1 MTGKFIE
8 NLETILK
15 EDLPGQKAHYKMAPL
30 RKVPD
35 LPLSETGKA
44 SVLILLYSRRD
55 ELWTL
60 FIKRTIYR
68 GHHSGQVSFPGG
80 KKEKHDTSPEHTAL
94 REANEETGVDPSKI
108 RILGTLTPLHIP
120 VSNIEVLPV
129 VGYTDN
135 EPEFRISEIEVE
147 YLIEVPLNE
156 LMNKMTTE
164 KKLVINSE
172 IIKVP
177 GYLVQNE
184 YIWGA
189 TAMILS
195 EFIEIV
201 SQAYVNR

>member
-1 MTGKFIE
+1 MTVKFIE
-8 NLETILK
+8 NLEAILK
-15 EDLPGQKAHYKMAPL
+15 EDLPGQKAQEKMAPL
-30 RKVPD
+30 RKAND
-35 LPLSETGKA
+35 LPVSETGKA
-44 SVLILLYSRRD
+44 SVLILLYTRKG
-55 ELWTL
+55 ELCTL
-60 FIKRTIYR
+60 FIKRTVYR

-80 KKEKHDTSPEHTAL
+80 KRETSDKSPVHTAL
-94 REANEETGVDPSKI
+94 RESSEETGVDPSTIK
-108 RILGTLTPLHIP
+108 ILGTLTPLHIP

-129 VGYTDN
+129 VGYAEN
-135 EPEFRISEIEVE
+135 QPVFSISEYEVE

-177 GYLVQNE
+177 GYMVQDE

-195 EFIEIV
+195 EFLEIA
-201 SQAYVNR
+201 SMAYVNR

>member
-1 MTGKFIE
+1 MTGKFI
-8 NLETILK
+8 NSLETILEK
-15 EDLPGQKAHYKMAPL
+15 ELPGQKAQEKMAPL
-30 RKVPD
+30 IKIPD
-35 LPLSETGKA
+35 LPFTETGKA
-44 SVLILLYSRRD
+44 SVLILLYPRMG

-80 KKEKHDTSPEHTAL
+80 KREINDRSPEHTAL

-108 RILGTLTPLHIP
+108 RILGNLTPLHIP

-129 VGYTDN
+129 VGYTDR
-135 EPEFRISEIEVE
+135 EPGFRISEYEVE
-147 YLIEVPLNE
+147 YLIKVPLNE

-164 KKLVINSE
+164 KDLLINSE
-172 IIKVP
+172 VIKVP
-177 GYLVQNE
+177 GYLVQDE

-195 EFIEIV
+195 EFIEIATL
-201 SQAYVNR
+201 AYVNR

>member
-15 EDLPGQKAHYKMAPL
+15 EDLPGQKAQYKMAPL

-35 LPLSETGKA
+35 LPVSETGKA
-44 SVLILLYSRRD
+44 SVLILLYSRKG

-80 KKEKHDTSPEHTAL
+80 KSEMTDKSPAHTAL
-94 REANEETGVDPSKI
+94 REASEETGVDPSTIK
-108 RILGTLTPLHIP
+108 ILGTLTPLHIP

-135 EPEFRISEIEVE
+135 EPGFSISENEVE
-147 YLIEVPLNE
+147 YIIEVPLNE

-164 KKLVINSE
+164 KKLVVNSE

-177 GYLVQNE
+177 GYLVQDE

-195 EFIEIV
+195 EFIEIATL
-201 SQAYVNR
+201 AYVNR